1 VCGEQ
6 GRFGG
11 GPITGGSNDVELP
24 VSRVLLPGGAA
35 DTVVDITDSLKFT
48 ARTTDNVRVATMR
61 VRVFALTGFAL
72 DTVVMDTT
80 TTATVLTVQKDFTL
94 PLPQNSAGGRLAITI
109 VSTDAAGNGNR
120 DSVAIR
126 VDDPTAPELIVRAPT
141 GPVTVLAGSTLQV
154 IARAEDPS
162 GIARM
167 GARLF
172 TRDAVGNPVTMSGDS
187 TDYATRLTIR
197 TDTFGVVIPGSLQP
211 GRYTV
216 HAFVMD
222 SSTNLNDTTSADI
235 LVTVADTVRP
245 TVQIFQPA
253 AAAFPVTV
261 GDSVFV
267 HARLMDNGG
276 VVSATITGR
285 SVRGVD
291 SLGTRTNVT
300 RFTSKTTAYSG
311 AQVSRDTMLYRYLLA
326 VLSDSTSEIVNIVVA
341 ATDSS
346 GNVGVDSATVRIVRG
361 PVVSIA
367 RPTAGTT
374 TSAGKSIVIEVRA
387 NDADGVRYLGWRI
400 SGVLAGQD
408 STFRSPVSGQ
418 MPDTATFI
426 DTLNIPVGTP
436 LGTLTLVPFASDSLG
451 DPSGSTPGVTLT
463 VESAASDVTP
473 PTVRFAVGRR
483 IETDDS
489 IVVSATDAGGITRVG
504 WTATLLG
511 GAVVATDTT
520 TPALP
525 GTLSDVSQT
534 FSLNLPGAPVL
545 RFPAQVVVRAFALDL
560 LGNVGFS
567 VAETLTVV
575 AGKTYTLP
583 IGSQIGDAIYN
594 ANRQELY
601 LANTALDR
609 IEIFS
614 LASSSF
620 VGYVPVGSRPMGLA
634 MFPRDSLGAYKDTL
648 IVANSGGTNLS
659 IVDLV
664 NRREIRRH
672 RLPNWIVQTI
682 KTQTNGGGGLDIIIT
697 EYEFSDR
704 PFHIGA
710 TCVTGATA
718 RCDRVRVLYSTTP
731 TLAQTTPFPERGF
744 LAWTEIDTI
753 GTFGLGNHFVYEHA
767 SGGVDTLQLIAI
779 NDTMPGEA
787 LRDTILG
794 AGIGRLVNINTLAFR
809 DSTFVRNSGDFL
821 HGVVGEGGE
830 VAFAR
835 ALTFDVRPGLV
846 YDTSTAAGCTLL
858 GFPLKCGAFRDAG
871 VSSIVQVSDFVA
883 SRAARVTAVSTNFN
897 GRTNLIRADS
907 IYVFDHVLRQTGMLQ
922 VGSSGRA
929 VGLDLH
935 PSNNFDATVRGT
947 GGIGGTGSPS
957 NRMVFAARP
966 DSSIDV
972 FDTYFYGRVTD
983 TTSTASTI
991 PVPIR
996 NALIGPVRV
1005 ADVTGT
1011 TTLFGVTAYGLVVV
1025 NLPTVTNSLFPVRQM
1040 TTRRD

>member
-1 VCGEQ
+1 MCGEQ

-94 PLPQNSAGGRLAITI
+94 ALPQNSAGGRLAITI

-126 VDDPTAPELIVRAPT
+126 VDDPTAPELIVRSPT

-187 TDYATRLTIR
+187 TDYATRFTIK

-222 SSTNLNDTTSADI
+222 SSANANDTTSADI

-253 AAAFPVTV
+253 TAAFPVTV

-267 HARLMDNGG
+267 HARLRDNGG

-300 RFTSKTTAYSG
+300 RFTSKTTTYTG

-326 VLSDSTSEIVNIVVA
+326 VADSTSEIVNIVVA

-361 PVVSIA
+361 PVVSIV
-367 RPTAGTT
+367 RPTSGTT

-387 NDADGVRYLGWRI
+387 SDADGVRYLGWRL
-400 SGVLAGQD
+400 SGVLTAQD
-408 STFRSPVSGQ
+408 SIFRAPVSGQ
-418 MPDTATFI
+418 TPDTATFV
-426 DTLNIPVGTP
+426 DTLNIPLGTP

-451 DPSGSTPGVTLT
+451 DPSGSTPGVSLT

-473 PTVRFAVGRR
+473 PTVRFNVGRR

-489 IVVSATDAGGITRVG
+489 VTVSATDAGGITRVG
-504 WTATLLG
+504 WTAQLVG
-511 GAVVATDTT
+511 GAVLATDTT
-520 TPALP
+520 TPALA
-525 GTLSDVSQT
+525 GNLSDVSQI
-534 FSLNLPGAPVL
+534 FSLNLPGAPVI
-545 RFPAQVVVRAFALDL
+545 RFPAQVVVQAFAFDL

-567 VAETLTVV
+567 PAETLTVV
-575 AGKTYTLP
+575 AGKTYALP
-583 IGSQIGDAIYN
+583 AASQIGDAIYN

-601 LANTALDR
+601 LTNTTFDR
-609 IEIFS
+609 LEVFS
-614 LASSSF
+614 LASNSI
-620 VGYVPVGSRPMGLA
+620 VATIPIGSRPVGIALW
-634 MFPRDSLGAYKDTL
+634 PRDTLGAYADTVV
-648 IVANSGGTNLS
+648 VANSGGTNLS
-659 IVDLV
+659 VVDMIT
-664 NRREIRRH
+664 RREVRRH
-672 RLPNWIVQTI
+672 RLPSYQVRTV
-682 KTQTNGGGGLDIIIT
+682 KTSVNEGGGIT
-697 EYEFSDR
+697 VNYTEWEFSDR
-704 PFHIGA
+704 PFHLGLTCITAGA
-710 TCVTGATA
+710 ASCNM
-718 RCDRVRVLYSTTP
+718 VRAVYSTTP
-731 TLAQTTPFPERGF
+731 TLAQASPVTSRGY
-744 LAWTEIDTI
+744 LAWVNLNPT
-753 GTFGLGNHFVYEHA
+753 GAGPHQHLVYEHTSFIA
-767 SGGVDTLQLIAI
+767 STDTLEITSI
-779 NDTMPGEA
+779 NDSIPGQPERA
-787 LRDTILG
+787 VVLG
-794 AGIGRLVNINTLAFR
+794 AGVGVRTDIRDLAFR

-821 HGVVGEGGE
+821 TGLIGEGGA
-830 VAFAR
+830 VNFAR
-835 ALTFDVRPGLV
+835 IVNYNARLGLGSLPPIGGGSCVLAGVALNCTATFDSAV
-846 YDTSTAAGCTLL
+846 
-858 GFPLKCGAFRDAG
+858 AG
-871 VSSIVQVSDFVA
+871 VEFVHDFVVNRQARISSIA
-883 SRAARVTAVSTNFN
+883 TNFN
-897 GRTNLIRADS
+897 GRTNVVRADS
-907 IYVFDHVLRQTGMLQ
+907 IYAFDRLLRQTGMMQ
-922 VGSSGRA
+922 ISGASVGM
-929 VGLDLH
+929 DFH
-935 PSNNFDATVRGT
+935 PGNAFDAATRGN
-947 GGIGGTGSPS
+947 GGAGYQNS
-957 NRMVFAARP
+957 RLLFAARP

-991 PVPIR
+991 PIPIR
-996 NALIGPVRV
+996 NSLVGPVRV
-1005 ADVTGT
+1005 ADVTGAT
-1011 TTLFGVTAYGLVVV
+1011 VLFGITRFGLVVV
-1025 NLPTVTNSLFPVRQM
+1025 NLPTVTNSLFPVRQLSN
-1040 TTRRD
+1040 RRD